1 MTDPTTTTLIAQL
14 VGFFSPLIVE
24 AFKRD
29 TWKPAQTLLL
39 GVGASVFIYV
49 GMHFL
54 LGTLT
59 FPVTIE
65 FISGLVSVFGLQQA
79 GYAIY
84 FKERNRVVEVPIQ
97 QNVIAPD
104 AVVIHPP
111 SSLAPLSTAPQSP
124 PGEAEVRG

>member
-1 MTDPTTTTLIAQL
+1 MTDPTTTTAIAQL

-39 GVGASVFIYV
+39 GVGASVLIYV

-65 FISGLVSVFGLQQA
+65 FIGGLVSVFGLQQA

-84 FKERNRVVEVPIQ
+84 FKERNRVVEVPVQ

-104 AVVIHPP
+104 AVILNSP
-111 SSLAPLSTAPQSP
+111 SPLTPLSTAPSSP